1 MAQAP
6 TTALPSDLRDGQH
19 DFDFL
24 FGRWKVHNR
33 RLAAPLAGS
42 THWREFDGTATVRP
56 VWGGAANVDEYQA
69 NMEGERI
76 DGMTIRLY
84 NPASRQWSL
93 IWANRAR
100 GVLDTP
106 MVGEFRDGKG
116 EFYDQEQF
124 RGRSIYVRY
133 VWSGI
138 TKTLCRW
145 EQAFSDDGGK
155 SWETNWVMELT
166 RIE

>member
-1 MAQAP
+1 MAQSE
-6 TTALPSDLRDGQH
+6 TATVSSDLRDGQH

-24 FGRWKVHNR
+24 FGAWKVRNR

-42 THWREFDGTATVRP
+42 SQWREFDGTLTARP
-56 VWGGAANVDEYQA
+56 VWGGAANVDEY
-69 NMEGERI
+69 
-76 DGMTIRLY
+76 T
-84 NPASRQWSL
+84 
-93 IWANRAR
+93 WANRAR
-100 GVLDTP
+100 GVLETP
-106 MVGEFRDGKG
+106 MVGEFHDGRG

-138 TKTLCRW
+138 SKTSCRW
-145 EQAFSDDGGK
+145 EQAFSGDGGK
-155 SWETNWVMELT
+155 TWETNWVMELT